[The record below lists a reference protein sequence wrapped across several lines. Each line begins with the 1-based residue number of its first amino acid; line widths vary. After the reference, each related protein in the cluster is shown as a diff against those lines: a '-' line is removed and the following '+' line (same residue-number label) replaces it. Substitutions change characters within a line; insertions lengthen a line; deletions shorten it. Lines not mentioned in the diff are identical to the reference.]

1 MVVIKAETIE
11 RATELV
17 LEEYKKSDVCIGELF
32 ASIEI
37 HGLSVEDVVKVY
49 AELYEQIEG
58 DEICRVDEDGYRY
71 SIGT

>member
-1 MVVIKAETIE
+1 MEIISVKNIQQAICEIREK
-11 RATELV
+11 
-17 LEEYKKSDVCIGELF
+17 YKDSNICIGELF

-58 DEICRVDEDGYRY
+58 DEICRVDEDGMRY